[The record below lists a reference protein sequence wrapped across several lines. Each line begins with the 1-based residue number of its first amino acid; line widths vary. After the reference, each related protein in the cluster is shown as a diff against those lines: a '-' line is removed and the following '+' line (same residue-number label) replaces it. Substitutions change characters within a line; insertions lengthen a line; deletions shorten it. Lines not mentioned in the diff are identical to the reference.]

1 MHRIATAISGLV
13 FVTAAF
19 FAAALAA
26 FARRYLRRRF
36 DAVGRENVDGL
47 TVAELGARP
56 GHRRRA
62 AVVALVGLSATV
74 LTVAAAG
81 ATTASA
87 STPAP
92 PIPSAQVANTETNS
106 VTPIDFATGK
116 AGTST
121 PLGSGAPA
129 LTGTLAP
136 NRAATLPLGLAG
148 RAFPPASAG
157 SYRPSTGLGSP
168 SAAAPGPP
176 VADGGWSVVSSPNP
190 EVNNYMNG
198 VACPSSTD
206 CEAVGDYYNS
216 SGVQVT
222 LAEGWNGTTWALQT
236 IPNPT
241 GATNSSLS
249 GVACSSS
256 TECEAVGGYTNNAG
270 VGVTLAEGW
279 NGTRWALQT
288 TPNPTG
294 ATDTSL
300 SAVAC
305 LSSTECEA
313 VGGYTNS
320 AGVGVTLTEAWNGT
334 KWAPQASPNPTGAG
348 GSSLSA
354 VACPSSTDCEAVGSY
369 ENSSGDYAT
378 LAEGWNGTTWALQA
392 SRNPTGATFSFL
404 YGVACLSSTDCEAVG
419 EAYTNSSG
427 QVTLAERWN
436 GTKWALQAIANPTG
450 SDDSSL
456 TGVACSSSTDCA
468 AVGYYNTTSSGQV
481 ALAER
486 WNGTKWALQAVAAG
500 GGAGGLNGVA
510 CSSST
515 ECEAVGSYY
524 NSFGYAALAEGWNGT
539 QWALQASPNPGADTS
554 YQQGVTCSSSTDCE
568 AVGSYYNSSG
578 VYVPFA
584 EGWNGTTWALQAV
597 PTPAGATASGLSA
610 VACSSSTDCE
620 AVGNY
625 LNGSGSET
633 LAADWNGTTWALQ
646 AIPNPTG
653 ATYSYLYGV
662 ACPSSTD
669 CEAVGGNMYGAGTG
683 YVALAEQWNGTT
695 WAPQTMPW
703 VTGSSDIFLNAVA
716 CASSADCEAVG
727 GYYNGSNVGVTLA
740 EDWNGTTWAPQATPN
755 PTGATYSDL
764 TGVACPSP
772 TDCEAVGSYYNSSGV
787 LVSLAEGLNATTWA
801 LQASPNPTVG
811 GELTGVA
818 CPSPTDCEAV
828 GFYPPAEP
836 GGNLAP
842 VAEGWN
848 GTTWALQ
855 ATPNPTD
862 ATGSNLNGVACPS
875 STDCEAVGD
884 YTNSS
889 SQPTLVEAWSPPLTT
904 AP

>member
-168 SAAAPGPP
+168 SSAAPGPP

-427 QVTLAERWN
+427 QVT
-436 GTKWALQAIANPTG
+436 
-450 SDDSSL
+450 
-456 TGVACSSSTDCA
+456 
-468 AVGYYNTTSSGQV
+468 
-481 ALAER
+481 LAER